1 MSKKS
6 DFSKTLDD
14 LDRKV
19 SEIKSQQ
26 KVSTEKEKR
35 IQKIL
40 NEQEKKVKDL
50 QILEAKIAKKAE
62 IQKKIMY
69 LFIIAVIGIIVLVPL
84 YQKDPVNF
92 WFVVI
97 VVVCS
102 MGKVAI
108 KKNNGE

>member
-1 MSKKS
+1 MTKKS

-26 KVSTEKEKR
+26 KVTTDKENR
-35 IQKIL
+35 IQKIV

-50 QILEAKIAKKAE
+50 QLLEAKLARKGAL
-62 IQKKIMY
+62 QNKIMY
-69 LFIIAVIGIIVLVPL
+69 MFIIAVIGIVVLVPI

-92 WFVVI
+92 WFYVI

-102 MGKVAI
+102 MGSVAI
-108 KKNNGE
+108 KKNKGE